1 MKVVPFRRRVI
12 DLSHPLSPQI
22 PVWPGD
28 PRPAFVT
35 LATTARHGY
44 ALQQIMLGE
53 HSGTHLG
60 CARHLQED
68 GLTVEQLAAE
78 ELIVP
83 AVVVDGRAQ
92 VVDDPDWALLP
103 AMVTEWE
110 RQYGRIAAGS
120 AILLLTGWDR
130 RWPDANAYFNYD
142 EQGTMH
148 YPGFAPET
156 VAWLIE
162 ERAICG
168 LGCDTAGI
176 DPGRDR
182 TLASNRLLLQG
193 RRWHL
198 ENLTRLDE
206 LPPTGAWLFIGAL
219 PIVGGT
225 GSSARVLALAP

>member
-1 MKVVPFRRRVI
+1 MPFWHRVI

-35 LATTARHGY
+35 LATMLEQGY
-44 ALQQIMLGE
+44 ALQQIVLGE

-68 GLTVEQLAAE
+68 GLTVEQLTGE
-78 ELIVP
+78 ELVAP
-83 AVVVDGRAQ
+83 AVVLDVRAQ
-92 VVDDPDWALLP
+92 AIKDPDWALPIATVL
-103 AMVTEWE
+103 EWE
-110 RQYGRIAAGS
+110 QQHGRIAEGR

-130 RWPDANAYFNYD
+130 RWPDADAYFNCD
-142 EQGTMH
+142 EGGTMH

-156 VAWLIE
+156 VAWLVD

-168 LGCDTAGI
+168 LGSDAAGI
-176 DPGRDR
+176 DPGRDQ
-182 TLASNRLLLQG
+182 TLASNRLLLQK

-198 ENLTRLDE
+198 ENLARLDE
-206 LPPTGAWLFIGAL
+206 LPPTGAWLVIGAL

-225 GSSARVLALAP
+225 GSPARVLALIP

>member
-1 MKVVPFRRRVI
+1 MPFWRRVI

-22 PVWPGD
+22 PIWPGD

-35 LATTARHGY
+35 LATTLEQGY
-44 ALQQIMLGE
+44 ALQQIVLGE

-68 GLTVEQLAAE
+68 GLTVEQLRAE
-78 ELIVP
+78 ELVVP

-92 VVDDPDWALLP
+92 AIDDPDWMLSP
-103 AMVTEWE
+103 AEMSEWE
-110 RQYGRIAAGS
+110 QQHGRIAAGS

-130 RWPDANAYFNYD
+130 RWSDADAYFNYD
-142 EQGTMH
+142 ERGTMH
-148 YPGFAPET
+148 YPGFAPKT
-156 VAWLIE
+156 VAWLVE

-168 LGCDTAGI
+168 LGSDTPGI
-176 DPGRDR
+176 DPGRDQ
-182 TLASNRLLLQG
+182 TLASNRPLLQK

-219 PIVGGT
+219 PIIGGA
-225 GSSARVLALAP
+225 GSPARVLALVP